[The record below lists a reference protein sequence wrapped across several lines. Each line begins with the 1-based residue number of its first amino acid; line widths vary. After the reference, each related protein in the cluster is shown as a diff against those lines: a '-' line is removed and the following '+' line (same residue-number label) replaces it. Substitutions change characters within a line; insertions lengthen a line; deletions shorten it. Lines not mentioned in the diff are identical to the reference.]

1 MRGTFAIPILIGS
14 LFLGSGCATK
24 KYVHQ
29 NVEPLEKR
37 VDQIAD
43 ENTKQNESLGQ
54 IAKDV
59 DAHDTEIS
67 AAKERLGTVEG
78 RAGEAL
84 SRVERNEHALSELRS
99 IVANLDDYQPADQ
112 GVVHFGFDK
121 DTLTPEAQQEL
132 DRVASSVAERKR
144 YFVTVEGFTDQI
156 GPEDYNYQLSRRRAD
171 RVVRYLAAEH
181 GIPVQ
186 RIYVIGLGENK
197 PIEEGTTQE
206 ARAQNRR
213 VEITVFSADATS
225 AVAEAH

>member
-1 MRGTFAIPILIGS
+1 MRGTLAIPILISS
-14 LFLGSGCATK
+14 LFLGAGCATK
-24 KYVHQ
+24 KYVQQ

-54 IAKDV
+54 LSQDV
-59 DAHDTEIS
+59 DTHDTEIS

-84 SRVERNEHALSELRS
+84 SRVEQNERALGELRS
-99 IVANLDDYQPADQ
+99 MVANLDDYKPADQ

-132 DRVASSVAERKR
+132 DRLASSVTERKR
-144 YFVTVEGFTDQI
+144 YFVTVEGFTDHI

-171 RVVRYLAAEH
+171 RVVRYLVAEH

-186 RIYVIGLGENK
+186 RVYVIGLGKNR
-197 PIEEGTTQE
+197 PVEEAKTRE

-213 VEITVFSADATS
+213 VEITVFNADAAG
-225 AVAEAH
+225 AVAKAN